1 MASTPWQTRRSSS
14 VSASE
19 RVLSSPVE
27 LMDTKKSKVNLEPAI
42 TEEVS
47 QTITDQGDVD
57 TGNGQASVSTENV
70 GYFMMTITLS
80 EDHITQITS
89 SIQESIN
96 IQIEDMVAKIVNG
109 VRDGLR
115 SRITDLEEKQKQQL
129 KRRLQVVET
138 RLCRTV

>member
-47 QTITDQGDVD
+47 QTITDQGDVY

-115 SRITDLEEKQKQQL
+115 SRITDLEGKKKKNSNSREGF
-129 KRRLQVVET
+129 RL
-138 RLCRTV
+138 